1 MNVNTMLTAIKSAP
15 ITSIESINAPMSAII
30 ETLARGE
37 NDARALAK
45 NFYDIYANPE
55 RDKFFA
61 ERDLFVRNADG
72 TVKTDA
78 HGVKKVLPFAKAI
91 DTLFAGVYSGN
102 TAYKYTQV
110 YKAFSSRWEWSK
122 MNVGKLII
130 LTPLM
135 SDKAKNDG
143 YSIDSFYFNLGCD
156 FYRPTKDA
164 HDAWIERNETA
175 LATITALENSGNH
188 ELAEKQREMLEPE
201 PVILGFVIDD
211 NTGNLV
217 YDVVLCKDKGE
228 DVIQDMSDKELKSKV
243 SDFIKWKTGKLT
255 SDDNS
260 ESSDDASKEKTI
272 AELKADALTALL
284 AYMDALETDAPEYVM
299 DTADYLKEVD
309 EK

>member
-15 ITSIESINAPMSAII
+15 ITSIQSINEPMTAIV

-45 NFYDIYANPE
+45 HFYDIYANPE
-55 RDKFFA
+55 RDAFFA

-91 DTLFAGVYSGN
+91 DTLFSGVYSGN
-102 TAYKYTQV
+102 TAYKYVQV
-110 YKAFSSRWEWSK
+110 YKAFHERDEWSK

-143 YSIDSFYFNLGCD
+143 YSIDNFYFYQGCD
-156 FYRPTKDA
+156 FYKPTKDA
-164 HDAWIERNETA
+164 HDAWIDRNETT
-175 LATITALENSGNH
+175 LATISALESSGNT
-188 ELAEKQREMLEPE
+188 ELADKQRAMLEPE
-201 PVILGFVIDD
+201 PVILGYVIDD
-211 NTGNLV
+211 NTGSLV
-217 YDVVLCKDKGE
+217 YDTQMCTEKGAE
-228 DVIQDMSDKELKSKV
+228 IVPDMSDKELKSKV

-255 SDDNS
+255 SDD
-260 ESSDDASKEKTI
+260 SKETDENADHEKTI

-284 AYMDALETDAPEYVM
+284 AYMDALECDAPEFM
-299 DTADYLKEVD
+299 HDTVDALKGGD
-309 EK
+309 E

>member
-1 MNVNTMLTAIKSAP
+1 MNVSTMLAAIKSAP
-15 ITSIESINAPMSAII
+15 ITGIESINTPMTAII

-45 NFYDIYANPE
+45 HFYEIYANE
-55 RDKFFA
+55 DRDKFFA

-102 TAYKYTQV
+102 TAYKYVQV
-110 YKAFSSRWEWSK
+110 YKAFHSRDEWSK

-143 YSIDSFYFNLGCD
+143 YSIESFYFNMGCD

-164 HDAWIERNETA
+164 HDEWMKRNETVI
-175 LATITALENSGNH
+175 ATIAALESSGNH
-188 ELAEKQREMLEPE
+188 DLAEKQRAMLESE
-201 PVILGFVIDD
+201 PVILGYVLDD
-211 NTGNLV
+211 STGSLV
-217 YDVVLCKDKGE
+217 YDVSMCTDKGAE
-228 DVIQDMSDKELKSKV
+228 IVPEMSDKELKSKV
-243 SDFIKWKTGKLT
+243 SEFIKWKTGKIT
-255 SDDNS
+255 SDDRN
-260 ESSDDASKEKTI
+260 ETTDDASKEKTI
-272 AELKADALTALL
+272 AELKADALSALL
-284 AYMDALETDAPEYVM
+284 AYMDALESDAPEYM
-299 DTADYLKEVD
+299 LDTADYLKED
-309 EK
+309 

>member
-1 MNVNTMLTAIKSAP
+1 MNVTTMLAAIKSAP
-15 ITSIESINAPMSAII
+15 ITSIESINAPMTAIV

-61 ERDLFVRNADG
+61 ERDLFVKNADG

-91 DTLFAGVYSGN
+91 DVLFAGVYSGN

-110 YKAFSSRWEWSK
+110 YKAFASRWEWSK

-175 LATITALENSGNH
+175 LATITALESSGNH
-188 ELAEKQREMLEPE
+188 DLAEKQREMLEPE
-201 PVILGFVIDD
+201 PAILGFVIDES
-211 NTGNLV
+211 TGALV
-217 YDVVLCKDKGE
+217 YDVDLCKDKGE
-228 DVIQDMSDKELKSKV
+228 DVIQDMSDRDLKSKV
-243 SDFIKWKTGKLT
+243 SEFIKWKTGKLT
-255 SDDNS
+255 ADDSN
-260 ESSDDASKEKTI
+260 ETADGTSKEKTI
-272 AELKADALTALL
+272 AELKADALSALM
-284 AYMDALETDAPEYVM
+284 AYIDALGADAPEYVM
-299 DTADYLKEVD
+299 DTADYLKEED

>member
-1 MNVNTMLTAIKSAP
+1 MNVSTMLEVIKSAP
-15 ITSIESINAPMSAII
+15 ITSIESINEPMTAIV

-37 NDARALAK
+37 NDARELAK
-45 NFYDIYANPE
+45 HFYSIYSNPD
-55 RDKFFA
+55 RDTFFA

-91 DTLFAGVYSGN
+91 DVLFSGVYSGN

-110 YKAFSSRWEWSK
+110 YKAFASRWEWTK

-156 FYRPTKDA
+156 FYRPTKDS
-164 HDAWIERNETA
+164 HDAWIDRNETA
-175 LATITALENSGNH
+175 LATIAALESSGNH
-188 ELAEKQREMLEPE
+188 DLAEKQRAMLEPE
-201 PVILGFVIDD
+201 PAVLGFVIDE
-211 NTGNLV
+211 NTGSLV
-217 YDVVLCKDKGE
+217 YDVELCKDKGE
-228 DVIQDMSDKELKSKV
+228 DVIQDMSDRELKSKV
-243 SDFIKWKTGKLT
+243 SEFIKWKTGKLT
-255 SDDNS
+255 SDDS
-260 ESSDDASKEKTI
+260 KESADDASKEKTV

-284 AYMDALETDAPEYVM
+284 AYMDALETDAPEYM
-299 DTADYLKEVD
+299 QDTADYLKEDDV
-309 EK
+309 

>member
-1 MNVNTMLTAIKSAP
+1 MNVTTMLEVIKSAP
-15 ITSIESINAPMSAII
+15 ITSIESINAPMTAIV

-37 NDARALAK
+37 NDARELAK
-45 NFYDIYANPE
+45 HFYSIYSNPD
-55 RDKFFA
+55 RDTFFA

-91 DTLFAGVYSGN
+91 DTLFSGVYSGN

-110 YKAFSSRWEWSK
+110 YKAFHERDEWSK

-135 SDKAKNDG
+135 SEKARNDG
-143 YSIDSFYFNLGCD
+143 YSIDSFYFNVGCD

-164 HDAWIERNETA
+164 HDAWIDRNETA
-175 LATITALENSGNH
+175 IATIAALESSGNH
-188 ELAEKQREMLEPE
+188 DLAEKQRAMLEPE
-201 PVILGFVIDD
+201 PAILGFIIEE
-211 NTGNLV
+211 NTGSML
-217 YDVVLCKDKGE
+217 YDVSMCTEKGAE
-228 DVIQDMSDKELKSKV
+228 IVPDMSDKELKSKV
-243 SDFIKWKTGKLT
+243 SEFIKWKTGKLT
-255 SDDNS
+255 SGDS
-260 ESSDDASKEKTI
+260 KESADDASHEKSI

-299 DTADYLKEVD
+299 DTADYLKEGD
-309 EK
+309 E

>member
-1 MNVNTMLTAIKSAP
+1 MNVNTMLTTINSSP
-15 ITSIESINAPMSAII
+15 ISKIESINQPMKAIV

-37 NDARALAK
+37 NDARELAK
-45 NFYDIYANPE
+45 HFYDIYSNPE
-55 RDKFFA
+55 RDSFFA

-102 TAYKYTQV
+102 TAYKYVQV

-135 SDKAKNDG
+135 SEKAKNDG
-143 YSIDSFYFNLGCD
+143 YSIESFYFNMGCD

-164 HDAWIERNETA
+164 HDAWIDRNETS
-175 LATITALENSGNH
+175 LATIAALESSGNH
-188 ELAEKQREMLEPE
+188 DLAEKQKAMLEPE
-201 PVILGFVIDD
+201 PAILGFVIDD
-211 NTGNLV
+211 NTGALV
-217 YDVVLCKDKGE
+217 YDVELCKDKGE

-243 SDFIKWKTGKLT
+243 SEFIKWKTGKLT
-255 SDDNS
+255 SDD
-260 ESSDDASKEKTI
+260 SKETDKDADNEKSI

-284 AYMDALETDAPEYVM
+284 AYMDALETDVPEYIH
-299 DTADYLKEVD
+299 DTADYLKEGD
-309 EK
+309 E

>member
-1 MNVNTMLTAIKSAP
+1 MLTAIKSAP